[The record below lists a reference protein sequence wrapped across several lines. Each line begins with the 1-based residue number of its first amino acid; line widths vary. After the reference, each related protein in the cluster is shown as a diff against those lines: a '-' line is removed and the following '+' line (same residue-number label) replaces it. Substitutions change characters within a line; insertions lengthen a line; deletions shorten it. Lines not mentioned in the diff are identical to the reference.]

1 MDRELSVTLTQAND
15 ACSVALDILRNK
27 NDYNEAHLEPMKNDL
42 IDIQTDYK
50 SILALMYTH
59 ATTLGIAF
67 KPPST
72 PAGAI
77 RPLKDLSTDISNLV
91 GCVQCL
97 RAGAH
102 GKTLH
107 REATWRA
114 QEIIEAVHALLQT
127 FLASKWDESPKQDK
141 TYLMRIGAL
150 HSAIDFAKKDLSMD
164 NTAAIL
170 SSWKSH
176 SNTLADALAEC
187 EELQEESRRDSDGTI
202 WGKRMTNDIAFVLL
216 MCAVQLRLIALIR
229 LVSVL
234 HQRVGAR
241 HIVAS
246 LPNTVLDSILETSD
260 AIGSAVDDLVS
271 SLYAPQ
277 DLLAIKGE
285 LDGLEGAVAS
295 LQKLLNSSWE
305 DELSQSMAAVSLERT
320 DDASPSKDRA
330 WLIMCFQQI
339 KQSIDAIR

>member
-15 ACSVALDILRNK
+15 ACSVALNILRNK

-102 GKTLH
+102 GRTLH
-107 REATWRA
+107 REATWRS

-127 FLASKWDESPKQDK
+127 LLASKWDESAKQDK

-187 EELQEESRRDSDGTI
+187 EELQEESRRDSDGDDLGEEDGI
-202 WGKRMTNDIAFVLL
+202 DDGWGELTGTSQSSPKMSAAELATAKKVYRT
-216 MCAVQLRLIALIR
+216 IR

-234 HQRVGAR
+234 QQRVGTR

-246 LPNTVLDSILETSD
+246 LPNTE
-260 AIGSAVDDLVS
+260 
-271 SLYAPQ
+271 
-277 DLLAIKGE
+277 
-285 LDGLEGAVAS
+285 
-295 LQKLLNSSWE
+295 LLNSSWE
-305 DELSQSMAAVSLERT
+305 DELPQSLAAVSLERT
-320 DDASPSKDRA
+320 NDVSPSKDRA

-339 KQSIDAIR
+339 KQSIDVIR